1 MLGNADFPLYL
12 SLNQHIMSITLLLR
26 KKIGEATIYVRYKP
40 SRDFDFFWGS
50 PFSIDAEKWDT
61 KNGMY
66 NQSFKK
72 KSPKDESQKILN
84 KNIDEF
90 NIKLNELKNSLNS
103 FLLMNNYN
111 VTKSQIKNFL
121 DSKYGKN
128 KKKSEKKVVNS
139 TLYMSQLIEEY
150 ITERSVFALGRHKE
164 LTPSSIKK
172 IRVIKN
178 KLLKINPKL
187 SVSDVNDDFRNKF
200 TVWCT
205 KNQYAPI
212 CIVKDLKYIKSF
224 IKFAKSKKYKTSDD
238 VAYWMFYVEQ
248 KDYKHPILNLEEI
261 KKIRALDLNL
271 DYLDNA
277 RDWLVI
283 GCYMGL
289 RVSDLLKL
297 KKTDI
302 IEEHYISLIQKKTND
317 PTTAIILDPV
327 KTILDKRSGEFPRQ
341 ISDQR
346 FNEYIKL
353 VCQLAGINDL
363 IFGGK
368 MINKR
373 KVFDDYEKWQLVTS
387 HICRRSYITN
397 FRPVLGDEGIMVNTG
412 HKTTSMVEHY
422 DQNTL
427 LEKAK
432 KIRSKLSDSLELIM
446 I

>member
-1 MLGNADFPLYL
+1 MLGNANFTLYL

-50 PFSIDAEKWDT
+50 PFSIDAERWDS

-121 DSKYGKN
+121 DSTYGKN

-150 ITERSVFALGRHKE
+150 ITERSVFALGKHKE
-164 LTPSSIKK
+164 LTSASIKK
-172 IRVIKN
+172 FRVIKN
-178 KLLKINPKL
+178 KLFKINSKL
-187 SVSDVNDDFRNKF
+187 TVSDIDDNFRNTF
-200 TVWCT
+200 TDWCT
-205 KNQYAPI
+205 KNRYAPMT
-212 CIVKDLKYIKSF
+212 IVKELKIIKTF
-224 IKFAKSKKYKTSDD
+224 IKFAKSKKYKTSDE
-238 VAYWMFYVEQ
+238 VPNWTFYIEPKNY
-248 KDYKHPILNLEEI
+248 KDPILSLEEI
-261 KKIRALDLNL
+261 HKIKVLDLEL

-289 RVSDLLKL
+289 RVSDLLRL

-302 IEEHYISLIQKKTND
+302 IDHHYISLVQKKTND
-317 PTTAIILDPV
+317 PVTAILLDPV
-327 KTILDKRSGEFPRQ
+327 KTILNKRLGEFPRQ

-353 VCQLAGINDL
+353 VCQLAGIKDL

-368 MINKR
+368 MIDKR
-373 KVFDDYEKWQLVTS
+373 KVFDHYEKWELITS

-397 FRPVLGDEGIMVNTG
+397 FRSVLGDEGIMVNTG

-422 DQNTL
+422 DQNTM

-432 KIRSKLSDSLELIM
+432 KIRLKLSDNLELIK